1 MPLNEKEEAL
11 LAKSEEALELLYD
24 YFQYSSNC
32 KPCDYTSELM
42 NKMTEAVKASIRFN
56 NSLVKALEDKV
67 VVLSPQALSMLN
79 SFYSFYEQMP
89 KNASEVENI
98 GGAALMD
105 VYTGIIQNIT
115 PIALLISSSMDV
127 STKAT
132 SLYASAK
139 FSSALILVFISSII
153 AMVESEPIDESC

>member
-1 MPLNEKEEAL
+1 MTLNKKEEAL

-89 KNASEVENI
+89 KNASEVENT
-98 GGAALMD
+98 GGAVLMD

-115 PIALLISSSMDV
+115 PIALLISTEL
-127 STKAT
+127 STKWFK
-132 SLYASAK
+132 LL
-139 FSSALILVFISSII
+139 F
-153 AMVESEPIDESC
+153 